1 MDRKK
6 LALLLAIIMSL
17 PAFTGCIEKFQ
28 EVEGFSM
35 ETIDKISS
43 ERNEEALPIIVSK
56 ENPFYAIIATPVSLY
71 YDNGIHVQPL
81 LVENISNPSKAITRF
96 KGMVPESYIEISD
109 KSAEN
114 VSKDLS
120 KIWKK
125 SDAAL
130 LIEDSFDGYKLGVAA
145 APLAS
150 YLDIPIF
157 VTKDTDNVRGI
168 LKKLGVRYTFVCGNI
183 QGHGMTWHFKNVDE
197 INDFMIDFIKEK
209 FGSVDYI
216 TITNPLD
223 IKRVQVLNTTTYD
236 FDNVTSSV
244 DILPAQTLHALMSGM
259 FSIHEFEVPYS
270 KYVRLNIDLINKNS
284 EHVGDLGDDLILLVY
299 GPDNETYVYTSTAAG
314 IPNTENGK
322 ITQDKV
328 HYETI
333 IYGKPGKYTAEVLG
347 RWVER
352 TSGEYE
358 LKIKVEELNGT
369 LQPLMKNLSSMAPY
383 LTAYHHGIVFANES
397 FAFAGNESIGVKGVV
412 YPSTNEE
419 LVKPCDEHLFKV
431 HEKLNQIL
439 SRIANISSDDVEGL
453 HNYYTKIPIYIAI
466 MADPTMVP
474 MFYYHNPDS
483 DNIIGVQLPSDF
495 FYGDI
500 DPNKN
505 DWEND
510 SFTYYP
516 TMENAVGRVT
526 GYDAEDCSALIA
538 RTVAYNEI
546 IDSLGDWKNNAT
558 VQTGSGL
565 EFQWIP
571 VLSALAGMISGGE
584 EPTKWPSGES
594 YFTNLHISH
603 DVAQAGFN
611 VRSTIL
617 TASQRDGFENLA
629 RYTSRFNIPF
639 PHFIELISGN
649 RVVKGGN
656 YQRNSNLIF
665 AFDHGIYYLYEA
677 GDILL
682 DARGFPP
689 ITWLARFL
697 EPLGIMSGLSS
708 KGAYAVRYV
717 VNDDYGPSVIFVESC
732 IVGRTDG
739 LLPQNCLT
747 QAYIHAGVNAMV
759 ASTRVTADPGY
770 LEPGLIFKGF
780 GAKGFVDAW
789 LRLMLKGEYP
799 DLHFGG
805 VISNEFIN
813 DLAKNDSTVGM
824 ALRDAKNKYLPED
837 ANSTFLWTPPLN
849 VAGLDNIY
857 NKNTYTKGR
866 FSYDNYLDKKYVCL
880 HEFNL
885 YGDPAF
891 NPYQPINNG

>member
-1 MDRKK
+1 MKWKK
-6 LALLLAIIMSL
+6 IVVVAIALIL
-17 PAFTGCIEKFQ
+17 
-28 EVEGFSM
+28 
-35 ETIDKISS
+35 
-43 ERNEEALPIIVSK
+43 LPIVFGNESKNKAEINFVERTDAMPVIVSK

-96 KGMVPESYIEISD
+96 KEMYGLKNAITIANKNIEEASIEIATEIWNRTD
-109 KSAEN
+109 EAMIVEN
-114 VSKDLS
+114 SY
-120 KIWKK
+120 
-125 SDAAL
+125 
-130 LIEDSFDGYKLGVAA
+130 DGYKMAVAIA
-145 APLAS
+145 SLAS
-150 YLDIPIF
+150 YEDMPIF
-157 VTKDTDNVRGI
+157 ITDDTNNIAGI
-168 LKKLGVRYTFVCGNI
+168 LQNLGVKKTYIVGNI
-183 QGHGMTWHFKNVDE
+183 NGYGSYVRFTDIKQ
-197 INDFMIDFIKEK
+197 INDFMIDYVKNHFNN
-209 FGSVDYI
+209 VDYI
-216 TITNPLD
+216 TITNPSD
-223 IKRVQVLNTTTYD
+223 VKKARVIESKNYNFNGFVN
-236 FDNVTSSV
+236 SGS
-244 DILPAQTLHALMSGM
+244 TLHGLHILLTGM
-259 FSIHEFEVPYS
+259 NYSIRHEIEIPPSY
-270 KYVRLNIDLINKNS
+270 KHARIKIDLINLDSKYV
-284 EHVGDLGDDLILLVY
+284 EKWGDRMFMHLTT
-299 GPDNETYVYTSTAAG
+299 PDNITFIYTSTAAG
-314 IPNTENGK
+314 IPVVKNGS
-322 ITQDKV
+322 IISDRL
-328 HYETI
+328 HFETAV
-333 IYGKPGKYTAEVLG
+333 YNKPGKYKVDIMGTWIMKNKGKYAMHA
-347 RWVER
+347 
-352 TSGEYE
+352 
-358 LKIKVEELNGT
+358 KVEKIDDT
-369 LQPLMKNLSSMAPY
+369 SYSLMHNLSSMAPY

-453 HNYYTKIPIYIAI
+453 HNYYTKNPIYIAI

-584 EPTKWPSGES
+584 EPTKWPSGEI

-639 PHFIELISGN
+639 PHFIELINGN

-708 KGAYAVRYV
+708 RGAYAVRYV

-857 NKNTYTKGR
+857 NKNTYTRGR
-866 FSYDNYLDKKYVCL
+866 FSYNNYLDKKYVCL